1 MHGERNAVLT
11 VLYSV
16 IPFHHLAYPTNTT
29 TLLVPC
35 NLPLVA
41 RRLSTS
47 RLGIIDKLYIVYV
60 EGAFPGTAPLC
71 LRFVVDIII
80 VHIPGVYGIYMYNV
94 I

>member
-1 MHGERNAVLT
+1 MHGERNPIKAVIT

-35 NLPLVA
+35 NLPEKTLVA

-47 RLGIIDKLYIVYV
+47 TVGLPV
-60 EGAFPGTAPLC
+60 APS
-71 LRFVVDIII
+71 
-80 VHIPGVYGIYMYNV
+80 
-94 I
+94 